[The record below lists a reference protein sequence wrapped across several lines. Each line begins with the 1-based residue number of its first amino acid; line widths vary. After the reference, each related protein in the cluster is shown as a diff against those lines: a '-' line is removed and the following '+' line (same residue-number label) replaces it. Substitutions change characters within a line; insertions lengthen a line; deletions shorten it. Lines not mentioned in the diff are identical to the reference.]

1 MWNLKYGT
9 DKPIYRTET
18 DSQTW
23 RTDLWLPWG
32 RGGGRSGMYGEFG
45 VGTCTLLYRMV
56 SNEEFP
62 CGAVEMS
69 PTRNHEVVGL
79 ILGLAPWVKEPA
91 LP

>member
-1 MWNLKYGT
+1 M
-9 DKPIYRTET
+9 D
-18 DSQTW
+18 
-23 RTDLWLPWG
+23 
-32 RGGGRSGMYGEFG
+32 GEFG

-79 ILGLAPWVKEPA
+79 ILGLAPWVKDPP